1 MDRPFSYMELS
12 VRQYHTLRRNLL
24 RIEEIGT
31 EEAIAVAQQIR
42 KAVEIE
48 GTPELDVQK
57 NTRDLIR
64 AAGDSGSE
72 EVRKRA
78 ASVADVVD
86 AAIS

>member
-1 MDRPFSYMELS
+1 MDLS

-31 EEAIAVAQQIR
+31 EETIAIAQQIR
-42 KAVEIE
+42 KALEIE
-48 GTPELDVQK
+48 DAPELDVQK
-57 NTRDLIR
+57 ITRDLIR
-64 AAGDSGSE
+64 AAGESGSE

-86 AAIS
+86 EAIS